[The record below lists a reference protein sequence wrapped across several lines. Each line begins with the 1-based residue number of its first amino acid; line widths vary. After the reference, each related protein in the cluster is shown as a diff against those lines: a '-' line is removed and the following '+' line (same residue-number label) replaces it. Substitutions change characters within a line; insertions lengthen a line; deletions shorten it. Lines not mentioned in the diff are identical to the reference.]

1 MNSHRAMVNVWI
13 AAADNNT
20 SVVNEFLTQGGSPN
34 AKDHNG
40 YTPIH
45 AAASY
50 GHLDLLQL
58 LISRGGDV
66 NVQDNEGD
74 TPLHHVEDLKTAI
87 ALVKEY
93 KADCTIKNSDGL
105 TAAEFIEEDDEHPE
119 IVKFLKNYGQ
129 GIDLETELVNEQLRK
144 EEEERM
150 KPRKRLAN
158 DATRH
163 ADQFD
168 VKYTM
173 ENPEDIPEEIL
184 QDKKQQLEQILNSE
198 NPEEGL
204 RDFLRQT
211 VRESMLLQEEQSSY
225 KRQRDQ

>member
-1 MNSHRAMVNVWI
+1 MVNVWI

-34 AKDHNG
+34 VKDENG

-58 LISRGGDV
+58 LISNGGDV
-66 NVQDNEGD
+66 NIQDNEGD

-87 ALVKEY
+87 ALVKDY
-93 KADCTIKNSDGL
+93 KANPTIKNSDGL

-119 IVKFLKNYGQ
+119 VVKFLKNFAQ
-129 GIDLETELVNEQLRK
+129 GIDLETELVSEQLRK
-144 EEEERM
+144 EEQESQ

-158 DATRH
+158 DASGHTER
-163 ADQFD
+163 FD

-173 ENPEDIPEEIL
+173 ENPEDLPEEIL
-184 QDKKQQLEQILNSE
+184 QERKQQLEQIINSE

-211 VRESMLLQEEQSSY
+211 VRENMLKPEDQLTH